1 MDEELLCK
9 EQCRTPCNEQSFETD
24 IKQTAFLFFKKHF
37 NSFYIVLDSDY
48 FTKIIYSPSL
58 ILGELIINLTNI
70 WSLWHGMSFISIFIE
85 LFELL
90 KNIFTK
96 LTNRYGFN
104 LLHFVELFRKSNVN
118 NILNVS
124 ALT

>member
-1 MDEELLCK
+1 MKNYCARNNAEHHAMNNHSKRIL
-9 EQCRTPCNEQSFETD
+9 
-24 IKQTAFLFFKKHF
+24 KQTAFLFFKKHF
-37 NSFYIVLDSDY
+37 NSFYIVLDNDY

-70 WSLWHGMSFISIFIE
+70 WSLWHGMSFISIFME